1 MILVFHLKFQD
12 LSSGAQGYNSWNVS
26 LSSIIKKMISINSTN
41 QRPFFVFFFSRG
53 GSRKILTFKHT
64 EGGRGK
70 KRRESFTVTQKVR
83 FMQKHTVGERSTLK
97 MKK

>member
-1 MILVFHLKFQD
+1 MCFK
-12 LSSGAQGYNSWNVS
+12 
-26 LSSIIKKMISINSTN
+26 T
-41 QRPFFVFFFSRG
+41 FFSRG

-70 KRRESFTVTQKVR
+70 KRRRESFTVTQKVR